1 MRDRGSFWS
10 CSGQPVFPGR
20 DSRSAAAL
28 KMSVKVKPRS
38 RSEEVSREGDS
49 YVVKVKEP
57 PVEGRA
63 NRAVLRLLA
72 GHLGVPESRLRIVS
86 GWGSRN
92 KVIEVIPSEGGGR

>member
-1 MRDRGSFWS
+1 MKI
-10 CSGQPVFPGR
+10 
-20 DSRSAAAL
+20 A
-28 KMSVKVKPRS
+28 VKVKPRS

-72 GHLGVPESRLRIVS
+72 EHLGVSESRLRVVS
-86 GWGSRN
+86 GFSSRN
-92 KVIEVIPSEGGGR
+92 KVIEVIPAEGSGR